1 MANFLD
7 NIKRITGFEPED
19 DDFEYDIDLDEEFEE
34 EEEEEY
40 TPVRQ
45 QPAAPAAA
53 PSSQAK
59 RGNVVNM
66 PSKTTM
72 QVVLAKPER
81 FEDASAIA
89 DHLNEKRTVVLNL
102 EAANRDVARRLIDF
116 LTGVAYSI
124 GGSLKQVSTNTYLV
138 APSSVDVADSKIK
151 QAARR
156 QDPQPEQ
163 KEATVEEFGDFN

>member
-34 EEEEEY
+34 EEEEDY

-53 PSSQAK
+53 PAQAK

-66 PSKTTM
+66 PAKTTM

-116 LTGVAYSI
+116 LSGVA
-124 GGSLKQVSTNTYLV
+124 
-138 APSSVDVADSKIK
+138 
-151 QAARR
+151 
-156 QDPQPEQ
+156 
-163 KEATVEEFGDFN
+163 